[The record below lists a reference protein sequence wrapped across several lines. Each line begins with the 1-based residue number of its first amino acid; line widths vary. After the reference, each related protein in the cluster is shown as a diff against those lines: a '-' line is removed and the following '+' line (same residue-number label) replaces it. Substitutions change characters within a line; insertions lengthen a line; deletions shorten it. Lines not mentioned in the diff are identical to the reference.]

1 MFSLDMRVFNYI
13 YSNCRQ
19 IGNVFGY
26 GAFEGFI
33 MYSSLISIGLLK
45 ILETA
50 KKLKK

>member
-1 MFSLDMRVFNYI
+1 MFDLDIRVFNYV

-19 IGNVFGY
+19 IGTIFGY

-45 ILETA
+45 LLEAA